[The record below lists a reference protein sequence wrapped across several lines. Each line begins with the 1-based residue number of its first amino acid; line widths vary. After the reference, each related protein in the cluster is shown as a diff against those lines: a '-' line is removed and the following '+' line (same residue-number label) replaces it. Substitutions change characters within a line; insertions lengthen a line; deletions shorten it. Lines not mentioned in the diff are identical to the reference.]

1 MAKDAPASDRKRER
15 YEEIIKAAG
24 EIFSKKGFHR
34 ARMEEIARSAGIGK
48 GTVYE
53 YFKSKKHLF
62 VEVIKY
68 FTSKFLDEFKVAARK
83 GKDYKEK
90 LENALGLLINIL
102 HESSGFFELL
112 VRDHWEMDEKLYQW
126 MVKVRSEASKVIEDI
141 LSEGI
146 KSGKLKDISPRIPA
160 MMLIESSRLAL
171 FSDALDGDG
180 KKPDELNKVIIDV
193 VLNGIS
199 KRSVETD
206 RQ

>member
-1 MAKDAPASDRKRER
+1 MSKDASASDRKRER

-68 FTSKFLDEFKVAARK
+68 FTSKFLDEFKVAAQK

-112 VRDHWEMDEKLYQW
+112 IRDHWEMDEKLYQW
-126 MVKVRSEASKVIEDI
+126 MVKVRNEASKVIEDI
-141 LSEGI
+141 LREGMR
-146 KSGKLKDISPRIPA
+146 SGKLRDIPPRIPA
-160 MMLIESSRLAL
+160 MMLIESSRLVL
-171 FSDALDGDG
+171 FSGALDGDG
-180 KKPDELNKVIIDV
+180 KKPDELKKVIIDV

-199 KRSVETD
+199 KRCVETN
-206 RQ
+206 